1 MITCYIQ
8 YQIDPNQIAAFEAY
22 GKVWIALVERFGGRH
37 HGYFM
42 PHESPNDFAVAMF
55 SFNSL
60 ADYER
65 YRIDSMQDPECQ
77 RAYAFSQETQCIKRY
92 DRYFLR
98 PTMQGQL
105 DAIDVFKRQAAQAG
119 KAS

>member
-8 YQIDPNQIAAFEAY
+8 YQIDPNQSAAFEAY
-22 GKVWIALVERFGGRH
+22 GKVWIALVEHYGGRH
-37 HGYFM
+37 HGYFL

-55 SFNSL
+55 SFDSL

-65 YRIDSMQDPECQ
+65 YRTESMQDPACQ
-77 RAYAFSQETQCIKRY
+77 KAYQFSLETQCIKRY

-98 PTMQGQL
+98 PALEGQP
-105 DAIDVFKRQAAQAG
+105 DAIDAFKRQAGQPT
-119 KAS
+119 